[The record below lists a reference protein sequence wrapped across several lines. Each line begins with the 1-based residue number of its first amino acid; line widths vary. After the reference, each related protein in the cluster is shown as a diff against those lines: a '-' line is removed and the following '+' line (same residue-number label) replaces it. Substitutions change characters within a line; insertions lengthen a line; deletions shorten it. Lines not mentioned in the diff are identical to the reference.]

1 MAKYS
6 VRHSSG
12 KVITFEGPADA
23 KPEEIKQAAARL
35 YQQQQIEERESQ
47 EQFPEEQP
55 PQEQPP
61 QEMRF
66 DQALSQAGRNLP
78 ASSARLIGDLFEAVT
93 NPVDTTVTLSQVIGG
108 GLRKGLRNLGVDV
121 ESREDSEQM
130 FDAVANQLAEKY
142 TTWDGFKRALAEDP
156 ASILADASVILT
168 GGAVTAAKTAATG
181 SKLAKGAQVVAEV
194 APKLDPVV
202 AVAPLVGK
210 GMSKVAGAAA
220 PAILSLTSGVGR
232 KSIEKAYEAGAEGGS
247 ALKQFRDNMKGEDP
261 ILILDDA
268 LANLETLR
276 QKKNADYEAGMKE
289 LSESGIEVM
298 YNKIDY
304 ALNQITKNANK
315 LSDGS
320 MDTINSLV
328 QKVKQAK
335 EMGYST
341 VAQMDQLKQAI
352 AEIGEAA
359 STAGGKTHAETVRK
373 AVVKAIED
381 VAPDYIGV
389 MEQYGKAAEA
399 MKELKKTLG
408 VQGSKTNP
416 DTALRKLLSIMR
428 DNVQTN
434 YGRRVTLAEELEKVG
449 GNKFINK
456 IAGQD
461 MSSMTP
467 KGMLGRIVGAGGV
480 GYGAAT
486 GSLAGLLTPG
496 AAIAATMASPRL
508 VGEAAQLTGQA
519 SRLAR
524 KAAQTIPSNSFSQV
538 GAAQRITEMAEEENQ

>member
-23 KPEEIKQAAARL
+23 EPAEIKQAAARL

-47 EQFPEEQP
+47 EQFPEEQLP
-55 PQEQPP
+55 AEEQPQEL
-61 QEMRF
+61 RF

-130 FDAVANQLAEKY
+130 FDAVADQLAEKY

-156 ASILADASVILT
+156 ASILADASLVLT

-210 GMSKVAGAAA
+210 GASKVAGAAA
-220 PAILSLTSGVGR
+220 PAILSFTSGVGR
-232 KSIEKAYEAGAEGGS
+232 KSIEKAYESGAEGGA

-276 QKKNADYEAGMKE
+276 QKKNADYQAGMKE
-289 LSESGIEVM
+289 LSESGVEVM

-304 ALNQITKNANK
+304 AINQIAKGSNK
-315 LSDGS
+315 LSDGT

-381 VAPDYIGV
+381 VAPDYIRV
-389 MEQYGKAAEA
+389 MEQYGKAAES

-434 YGRRVTLAEELEKVG
+434 YGRRVTLAEELESIG

-461 MSSMTP
+461 MASVTP

-480 GYGAAT
+480 GYGAVT
-486 GSLAGLLTPG
+486 GSLSGLLTPG

-508 VGEAAQLTGQA
+508 IGEAAQLTGQA
-519 SRLAR
+519 SRVAR
-524 KAAQTIPSNSFSQV
+524 KAAQTVPSTSFSQI

>member
-156 ASILADASVILT
+156 ASILADASVIFT

-181 SKLAKGAQVVAEV
+181 SKLAKGAQIVADV

-268 LANLETLR
+268 LANLDIPDLIVTGK
-276 QKKNADYEAGMKE
+276 Q
-289 LSESGIEVM
+289 SG
-298 YNKIDY
+298 
-304 ALNQITKNANK
+304 AN
-315 LSDGS
+315 
-320 MDTINSLV
+320 
-328 QKVKQAK
+328 
-335 EMGYST
+335 
-341 VAQMDQLKQAI
+341 
-352 AEIGEAA
+352 
-359 STAGGKTHAETVRK
+359 GG
-373 AVVKAIED
+373 D
-381 VAPDYIGV
+381 
-389 MEQYGKAAEA
+389 
-399 MKELKKTLG
+399 
-408 VQGSKTNP
+408 
-416 DTALRKLLSIMR
+416 
-428 DNVQTN
+428 
-434 YGRRVTLAEELEKVG
+434 
-449 GNKFINK
+449 
-456 IAGQD
+456 
-461 MSSMTP
+461 
-467 KGMLGRIVGAGGV
+467 
-480 GYGAAT
+480 
-486 GSLAGLLTPG
+486 
-496 AAIAATMASPRL
+496 
-508 VGEAAQLTGQA
+508 
-519 SRLAR
+519 
-524 KAAQTIPSNSFSQV
+524 
-538 GAAQRITEMAEEENQ
+538 